1 VTPCLALLASI
12 PSPSSNAL
20 HIGPFQL
27 RAYGLMIAL
36 GVVAA
41 VWLTGRRLE
50 RHGVGTREDMSA
62 IALFAV
68 PAGVVG
74 SRIYHVITDWKS
86 FRGDWWRAFKIWE
99 GGLGIWGGIAAGT
112 LVAVWVARRRG
123 VAPVPLIDDAAP
135 GLALAQAIGRWGN
148 YFNQELFG
156 KPTTLPV
163 TLDEIV
169 YHAEMVVR
177 AVKRALVIVDM
188 PFMSFQLGPMQAVEN
203 AGAIIKR
210 TGASAVKLEAGVNQ
224 AATIEA
230 LSAADIPV
238 MAHVGLKPQSVLKLG
253 GYKIQRDEQQLVADA
268 RAAQDSGEEGA
279 LGHGFGFVKL
289 QPCPPGS
296 SSTVALTQ
304 RTALI
309 GRSSQSRD
317 IHPEIALEGDTGVSR
332 RHAQLVRDGDGVSVI
347 DLSST
352 NGTYVVPTGTEPTA
366 DTDAIQAG
374 LPTQLHDGDRIYLGA
389 WSRLTI
395 RLG

>member
-1 VTPCLALLASI
+1 MTPCLALLASI

-50 RHGVGTREDMSA
+50 QHGVGTREDMSA

-112 LVAVWVARRRG
+112 LVAIWVARRRG

-156 KPTTLPV
+156 KPTTLAVGPARV
-163 TLDEIV
+163 GFQGHRRRLSTGHHVSPDVSLRVAVES
-169 YHAEMVVR
+169 R
-177 AVKRALVIVDM
+177 AVRRA
-188 PFMSFQLGPMQAVEN
+188 P
-203 AGAIIKR
+203 
-210 TGASAVKLEAGVNQ
+210 
-224 AATIEA
+224 
-230 LSAADIPV
+230 
-238 MAHVGLKPQSVLKLG
+238 
-253 GYKIQRDEQQLVADA
+253 
-268 RAAQDSGEEGA
+268 
-279 LGHGFGFVKL
+279 
-289 QPCPPGS
+289 
-296 SSTVALTQ
+296 
-304 RTALI
+304 
-309 GRSSQSRD
+309 
-317 IHPEIALEGDTGVSR
+317 
-332 RHAQLVRDGDGVSVI
+332 
-347 DLSST
+347 
-352 NGTYVVPTGTEPTA
+352 
-366 DTDAIQAG
+366 
-374 LPTQLHDGDRIYLGA
+374 
-389 WSRLTI
+389 RL
-395 RLG
+395 